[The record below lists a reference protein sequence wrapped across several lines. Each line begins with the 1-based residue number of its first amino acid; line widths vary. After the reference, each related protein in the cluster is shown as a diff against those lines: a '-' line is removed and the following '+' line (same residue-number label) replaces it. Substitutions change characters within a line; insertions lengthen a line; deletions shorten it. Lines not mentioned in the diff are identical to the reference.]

1 MDLKTFFNADAATI
15 VKAMVPDEMK
25 QRLTKFFVSLIPQT
39 IITRWDSRKQPAAA
53 APTVDADQ
61 LATIIR
67 NAEAGNTDTLF
78 ALYRDLLFDSHILGE
93 YQKRLAAMLGDQ
105 INVGP
110 EDEEKEEDIDLAW
123 RCQMMLK
130 RSRDWFD
137 AMRHL
142 LSSCFW
148 PVAVVEKV
156 WRPSTDPALK
166 FELWRLVPVPHHL
179 LDFTTGKLRIA
190 DVDDNGNKTGTFH
203 DADPMRYIVCRVHIM
218 PTDDHWGGPG
228 RAVLFWW
235 LLKTQTVGW
244 WARFLEK
251 YQPVYVGKF
260 NSGDERSRLVLET
273 ALAEAVKLGG
283 IVINKETEFSIE
295 QALAQGNLDGFEK
308 FYSLCT
314 REISKV
320 LTGHAMSQESPASG
334 LNSGEAGAKEQVRQ
348 DIRQLDN
355 IRLGA
360 VVAQQLFDDFRRYN
374 NLPGGLPEVWWGSE
388 SYTEAKST
396 AEVLQATNQA
406 GLEPTDE
413 AIPVLSKRLGFSL
426 RRKAAAAPPAF
437 GAPLAA
443 LAATGTAPIGGTD
456 PAAEANA
463 ALMAKAAPGLA
474 AAFRGSHAPI
484 RLAILAS
491 TSPADLEQRMRM
503 LYPDWSEK
511 KLQPMLADATEAFN
525 TLVANA
531 AAGAVR
537 TAARPGARR

>member
-1 MDLKTFFNADAATI
+1 MDLKTFFNADAATLASSL
-15 VKAMVPDEMK
+15 VSDDMK
-25 QRLTKFFVSLIPQT
+25 QKLAKFFTSLIPTT
-39 IITRWDSRKQPAAA
+39 IITRWDSRKQPAAV
-53 APTVDADQ
+53 APAVDADTLQ
-61 LATIIR
+61 QIIR
-67 NAEAGNTDTLF
+67 DAEAGNTDQLF

-93 YQKRLAAMLGDQ
+93 YQKRLAAMLGDP

-110 EDEEKEEDIDLAW
+110 EDEELEQDVDLAW

-156 WRPSTDPALK
+156 WRPSADPCLK
-166 FELWRLVPVPHHL
+166 YELARLAPVPHHL
-179 LDFTTGKLRIA
+179 LDFTTGKLRIS

-203 DADPMRYIVCRVHIM
+203 DADAMRYIVCRIHIM

-273 ALAEAVKLGG
+273 ALAAAVKLGG
-283 IVINKETEFSIE
+283 IVINKETEFAIE

-308 FYSLCT
+308 FYGLCT

-388 SYTEAKST
+388 SYKEAKST
-396 AEVLQATNQA
+396 ADVLVATNQA

-426 RRKAAAAPPAF
+426 RRKAAPALPGF

-443 LAATGTAPIGGTD
+443 LAADGPPIGGDD
-456 PAAEANA
+456 PAAAANA
-463 ALMAKAAPGLA
+463 RLMAGAAPGLS
-474 AAFRGSHAPI
+474 AAFRGSLAPV
-484 RLAILAS
+484 RLAILSS

-511 KLQPMLADATEAFN
+511 KLLPMLVDATEAFN
-525 TLVANA
+525 SLVANA
-531 AAGAVR
+531 AAGAVKPPAK
-537 TAARPGARR
+537 TAVRR